1 MAYHDTTLRTKHK
14 TLTLEELHL
23 SEEVR
28 NSIHQLIEEFTYLEA
43 LKKYDIPVDNKIL
56 LHGKTGCGKTAT
68 VHAIGKALNK
78 EVITLNLGGFVSS
91 KLGET
96 GKNITEL
103 FKKTS
108 YNNAILFID
117 EFDFIGKLR
126 DYDNKDSGEMQR
138 LVNTIIQQ
146 IDNMSDTAL
155 LIGATNHLE
164 VIDSALL
171 RRFQIKLK
179 YELPTSEQLDVYYD
193 SVLAKFPKEINSI
206 KRAYDISYAEAKDI
220 ALQQIKANVIQM
232 EKQKKSVN

>member
-179 YELPTSEQLDVYYD
+179 YKLPTSEQLDNYYD
-193 SVLAKFPKEINSI
+193 SLLAKFPKEINSV
-206 KRAYDISYAEAKDI
+206 KRAYDLSYAEAKDI
-220 ALQQIKANVIQM
+220 ALQQIKANVIQI
-232 EKQKKSVN
+232 EKRNKA

>member
-43 LKKYDIPVDNKIL
+43 LKKYDIPIDNKIL

-179 YELPTSEQLDVYYD
+179 YKLPTSEQLDNYYD
-193 SVLAKFPKEINSI
+193 SLLAKFPKEINSI
-206 KRAYDISYAEAKDI
+206 KRAYDLSYAEAKDI
-220 ALQQIKANVIQM
+220 ALQQIKANVIQI
-232 EKQKKSVN
+232 EKRNKA

>member
-179 YELPTSEQLDVYYD
+179 YKLPTSEQLDNYYD
-193 SVLAKFPKEINSI
+193 SLLAKFPKEINSI
-206 KRAYDISYAEAKDI
+206 KRAYDLSYAEAKDI
-220 ALQQIKANVIQM
+220 ALQQIKANVIQI
-232 EKQKKSVN
+232 EKRNKA